1 MVQRSLPARLPWLL
15 CITNVCAFGLALG
28 CGESASSGD
37 GSPSPGGSGTGG
49 ALGAGGN
56 AAGSPSVAGSAGSA
70 GSTAE
75 AGASGSIGASGSGGA
90 GGGSVTGGGGGGGGS
105 AGGAGGSAGSAGSG
119 GAAPNP
125 EGVPADYQLFIDQTF
140 ADAASLADLKF
151 ADPQDWVHQTADGGY
166 VETTGTNYVPPHASP
181 HTLAIFFAQK
191 FGAFVLDLEVMQTN
205 PSGGHRDFCIAW
217 GMESPSRFYYA
228 HVAEAHDAV
237 SHNIHIVLDA
247 DRTAITKT
255 NTPGFDWGSNVW
267 RKLRVTR
274 SATGDMA
281 VYGEGSA
288 TPLLTASDTRLGA
301 GYVGIGSFDD
311 KGRVRNVKLWAPSAD
326 NTPAAFFTAK

>member
-1 MVQRSLPARLPWLL
+1 MVQRTSFVAS
-15 CITNVCAFGLALG
+15 VLALAAAVG
-28 CGESASSGD
+28 CGESGSTGD
-37 GSPSPGGSGTGG
+37 TSPGGGTASGGG
-49 ALGAGGN
+49 SVGVAGGGGT
-56 AAGSPSVAGSAGSA
+56 AVAGSASLAGSAGSSSDA
-70 GSTAE
+70 GSGGSVAA
-75 AGASGSIGASGSGGA
+75 AGSGGSGGGGGTVTGGSSSGGANAGSGGSALGGSGGA
-90 GGGSVTGGGGGGGGS
+90 L
-105 AGGAGGSAGSAGSG
+105 
-119 GAAPNP
+119 PNP

-140 ADAASLADLKF
+140 ADPASLSQLHF
-151 ADPQDWVHQTADGGY
+151 ADPQDWVHQTTDGGY
-166 VETTGTNYVPPHASP
+166 VETTGTNYAPPHASP
-181 HTLAIFFAQK
+181 HTLAIFFEQK

-274 SATGDMA
+274 NATGDMA
-281 VYGEGSA
+281 VYGEGSVA
-288 TPLLTASDTRLGA
+288 PLLTASDTRLGA

-326 NTPAAFFTAK
+326 KTPAGFFTAK

>member
-1 MVQRSLPARLPWLL
+1 MMVERSSFPFVAS
-15 CITNVCAFGLALG
+15 VCAIGLTLGLTPG
-28 CGESASSGD
+28 CGQSATSGEESPGSTAGTGGAAAVAGSGGSTTVAGSASLAGSAGSSSGA
-37 GSPSPGGSGTGG
+37 GSGGSEAAAGSGTGG
-49 ALGAGGN
+49 AGGSTSAGAGG
-56 AAGSPSVAGSAGSA
+56 
-70 GSTAE
+70 
-75 AGASGSIGASGSGGA
+75 SGGSG
-90 GGGSVTGGGGGGGGS
+90 
-105 AGGAGGSAGSAGSG
+105 GGAGGSAGSGG

-140 ADAASLADLKF
+140 ADPASLSQLRF
-151 ADPQDWVHQTADGGY
+151 ADPQDWVHQTTDGGY
-166 VETTGTNYVPPHASP
+166 VETTGSNYAPPHASP
-181 HTLAIFFAQK
+181 HTLAIFFEQK

-274 SATGDMA
+274 NAGGDMA
-281 VYGEGSA
+281 VYGEGNA

-326 NTPAAFFTAK
+326 KTPAGFFTAK